1 MRRLRHRGGHEDPS
15 VRRARRE
22 DIQVHQE
29 APDRINVPGR
39 FEPGRKYTIFLPDDF
54 SCNGRK
60 YVRSVTSFT
69 MPDLPPRVAFG
80 EKGSVIERDSR
91 QILNLSLTNVEEL
104 EVRTL
109 RLPLLLVPAASS
121 DPDFERVRDLVTTRY
136 SALRDSLG
144 NDPAFRFFLA
154 EPAES
159 RQAFHPR
166 KPATRPRPS
175 RSLSRSGRTG
185 RRGPPWPSRR
195 PVRAAAGRR

>member
-1 MRRLRHRGGHEDPS
+1 MKILPS
-15 VRRARRE
+15 AERRRE
-22 DIQVHQE
+22 DIRVHQE

-104 EVRTL
+104 DVRTSFSSF
-109 RLPLLLVPAASS
+109 RARRSDSTGS
-121 DPDFERVRDLVTTRY
+121 DPATRY
-136 SALRDSLG
+136 SALRD
-144 NDPAFRFFLA
+144 FLA
-154 EPAES
+154 TIRLRASQSGRDARRSIPES
-159 RQAFHPR
+159 
-166 KPATRPRPS
+166 PATRPRPS